1 MAQKTYGIDFGT
13 GTIKIYK
20 KGNGI
25 VKLERNVVS
34 TVGKEN
40 KPIAIGE
47 TAYEMYEK
55 EPPSIHVSFPL
66 QHGVIAH
73 MQDMIALWNYMNYS
87 LSGKKKIKGCEYY
100 LAVPADITEVE
111 KQAYSQIISRGETKP
126 KKVFL
131 VDKPVANAFGLG
143 LDVEKLR
150 GAMIIDVGADTT
162 EISVLSLGG
171 IVVSKLLPSGGNELD
186 MLIRS
191 YVRKEYNFLIGCK
204 TAEQAKKELIAAT
217 TLDRSMKLVGRD
229 VVKGLPGEITLT
241 SAAVAPL
248 ATTFFETIITQTRSI
263 MEHTPPEISM
273 DIKERGIYLTG
284 GSSEIH
290 GLAALLQTKT
300 GVAVNISDKPQETAV
315 SGLGYF
321 AEHGKQAAKY
331 VTLMK

>member
-1 MAQKTYGIDFGT
+1 M
-13 GTIKIYK
+13 
-20 KGNGI
+20 
-25 VKLERNVVS
+25 
-34 TVGKEN
+34 
-40 KPIAIGE
+40 
-47 TAYEMYEK
+47 
-55 EPPSIHVSFPL
+55 
-66 QHGVIAH
+66 
-73 MQDMIALWNYMNYS
+73 
-87 LSGKKKIKGCEYY
+87 
-100 LAVPADITEVE
+100 
-111 KQAYSQIISRGETKP
+111 
-126 KKVFL
+126 
-131 VDKPVANAFGLG
+131 
-143 LDVEKLR
+143 EKLR

-191 YVRKEYNFLIGCK
+191 YVRKEYNFLIGRR

-241 SAAVAPL
+241 SEAVAPL
-248 ATTFFETIITQTRSI
+248 ATTFFETIITQARSI

-321 AEHGKQAAKY
+321 AEHSKQAAKY